1 MSNRSEPSRGLAQS
15 STAVGREPSGI
26 HRKHPDP
33 DVFYVRAHRRGGF
46 CVMIEGKTTPLARH
60 DTPRDAML
68 LAESLAKKF
77 SARVVVED

>member
-1 MSNRSEPSRGLAQS
+1 MSNPSRGPSQPNA
-15 STAVGREPSGI
+15 TFGREPSGI

-33 DVFYVRAHRRGGF
+33 EVFYVRAHRRGGF
-46 CVMIEGKTTPLARH
+46 CVMIEGRPTPLTRH

-77 SARVVVED
+77 NARIVVEE